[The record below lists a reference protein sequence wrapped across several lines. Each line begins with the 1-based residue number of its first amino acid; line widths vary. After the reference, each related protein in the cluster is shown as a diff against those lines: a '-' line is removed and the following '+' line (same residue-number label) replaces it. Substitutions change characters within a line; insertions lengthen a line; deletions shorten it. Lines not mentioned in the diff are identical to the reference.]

1 MHLQRNERS
10 GVIPA
15 EFMSSFHADIAILG
29 GGMVGLTLAYQLL
42 ERYPDL
48 SIKVIDKERE
58 IGRHSSGR
66 NSGVLHAGIY
76 YPPRTLKAQVCVQ
89 GARRLR
95 DWCEAEGLSILRCG
109 KVISPQTPEL
119 DGQLE
124 LLLERGQANGAEV
137 HLIDQAEFHQ
147 RVPHGRTSSGR
158 ALWSPGTCVVKPQL
172 VLQRLEQRLKERGV
186 AFQLGARVILAD
198 AQDRSITLQDHSGE
212 TRTLFYGHLFNATGL
227 QADRVAQA
235 FGLAEHCT
243 LLPFKGLYWQ
253 LDPRA
258 AMRFSTNLYPVPD
271 LNVPFLG
278 VHVTPSPDGTVNL
291 GPTAIPAWGR
301 ENYEGLEGVEPLM
314 ALQFLGDL
322 ASQWWRNAGGF
333 RRYAREQALHGFKP
347 MFLKAAQALVPGLRS
362 EHLLPSQ
369 KVGIRAQLYDRRDG
383 SLVQDFLLEH
393 GHASTHVLN
402 AISPAFTASFALADL
417 ILDQSPLASH

>member
-1 MHLQRNERS
+1 MNTD
-10 GVIPA
+10 
-15 EFMSSFHADIAILG
+15 HADIAILG
-29 GGMVGLTLAYQLL
+29 SGIVGLTLAYQLL
-42 ERYPDL
+42 QRYPDL
-48 SIKVIDKERE
+48 SIKLIDKEPE

-66 NSGVLHAGIY
+66 NSGVLHAGLY
-76 YPPRTLKAQVCVQ
+76 YPPGTLKAQVCVQ
-89 GARRLR
+89 GALRLR
-95 DWCEAEGLSILRCG
+95 AWCEAEGLPVLKCG
-109 KVISPQTPEL
+109 KVIAPQTPEL

-124 LLLERGQANGAEV
+124 LLLKRGHANGAEV
-137 HLIDQAEFHQ
+137 QLIDQVEFHK
-147 RVPHGRTSSGR
+147 RVPHGRTASGR

-186 AFQLGARVILAD
+186 SFQLGERVILANP
-198 AQDRSITLQDHSGE
+198 QDRSITLQEHSGE
-212 TRTLFYGHLFNATGL
+212 SRTLFYGYLFNATGL

-258 AMRFSTNLYPVPD
+258 PMRFSTNLYPVPD

-301 ENYEGLEGVEPLM
+301 ENYQGLEGVEPQM
-314 ALQFLGDL
+314 ALEFLANL
-322 ASQWWRNAGGF
+322 ASQWWRDAGGF

-347 MFLKAAQALVPGLRS
+347 LFVKAAQALVPGLLS
-362 EHLLPSQ
+362 EHLIPSR
-369 KVGIRAQLYDRRDG
+369 KVGIRAQLYDRRSG
-383 SLVQDFLLEH
+383 TLVQDFRLEH
-393 GHASTHVLN
+393 GHTSTHVLN

-417 ILDQSPLASH
+417 ILDQSPLSSH

>member
-1 MHLQRNERS
+1 VPETNT
-10 GVIPA
+10 
-15 EFMSSFHADIAILG
+15 DIAILG
-29 GGMVGLTLAYQLL
+29 AGMVGMALAYQLS
-42 ERYPDL
+42 ERFADL
-48 SIKVIDKERE
+48 SITVIDKEPE

-66 NSGVLHAGIY
+66 NSGVLHAGLY
-76 YPPRTLKAQVCVQ
+76 YPPGTIKAQVCVQ

-95 DWCEAEGLSILRCG
+95 AWCEAQGLPVLACG
-109 KVISPQTPEL
+109 KVVAPQTAEL

-124 LLLERGQANGAEV
+124 LLLERGRANGAEV
-137 HLIDQAEFHQ
+137 HLIDEHEFRQ
-147 RVPHGRTSSGR
+147 LVPDGRTASGR
-158 ALWSPGTCVVKPQL
+158 AVWSPCTCVVKPKL
-172 VLQRLEQRLKERGV
+172 VLERLEQRLRERGV
-186 AFQLGARVILAD
+186 RFALGTTVTGVSPAPRQLNLSQAGAA
-198 AQDRSITLQDHSGE
+198 
-212 TRTLFYGHLFNATGL
+212 RTLTYGHLFNATGL
-227 QADRVAQA
+227 QADRVARA

-253 LDPRA
+253 LDPA
-258 AMRFSTNLYPVPD
+258 VPFRFSTNLYPVPD

-278 VHVTPSPDGTVNL
+278 VHVTPSPDGTISL

-301 ENYEGLEGVEPLM
+301 ENYQGIEGVEPLM

-347 MFLKAAQALVPGLRS
+347 LFLKAAQALVPRLRS
-362 EHLLPSQ
+362 EHLIPSQ
-369 KVGIRAQLYDRRDG
+369 KVGIRAQLYDRRSG
-383 SLVQDFLLEH
+383 SLVQDFRLEH

-417 ILDQSPLASH
+417 ILDQSPFASH